1 MSSKLSNTDK
11 DNIFVNFESSF
22 EKEDIKLIFLDYLK
36 TEFNVEPFNFLL
48 DLKKL
53 EKETDKITFVEYII
67 EKYILEGSPSEVN
80 ISGKCRSEILND
92 FEQDDWLKEPKIL
105 FQKSK
110 KIVQSEL
117 ISDNWKRFI
126 RTPAAGKI
134 IEKYHKDTSGFSK
147 VV

>member
-1 MSSKLSNTDK
+1 MSSKLSSEDK
-11 DNIFVNFESSF
+11 ENILVNFESVF
-22 EKEDIKLIFLDYLK
+22 EKEEIKQIFLDYLK
-36 TEFNVEPFNFLL
+36 TEFNVEPFYFLL

-53 EKETDKITFVEYII
+53 EKETKILTFVEYII

-80 ISGKCRSEILND
+80 ISGKCRTDILND
-92 FEQDDWLKEPKIL
+92 FENEDDWLKEPSKL

-126 RTPAAGKI
+126 RTPEAGKI
-134 IEKYHKDTSGFSK
+134 IEKYHKDPSGFQR
-147 VV
+147 